1 MGALSIKVVLGGTV
15 PDFHLQM
22 WVYTKHVVMSSFT
35 TRPVVRR
42 RRGGGMRFLGISRQD
57 FAEFAHSFSVRP
69 VSHG

>member
-15 PDFHLQM
+15 TDFHLQM

-42 RRGGGMRFLGISRQD
+42 GRGGGMRFLGISR
-57 FAEFAHSFSVRP
+57 
-69 VSHG
+69 